1 MQWNRWNRSS
11 DSIRLISKGTLH
23 THQRP
28 SCCCAPGQRGSFS
41 GHVGVPV
48 SVQACRPPAVRKGA
62 SVMHVAPFILT
73 FTAKQHFLPLE
84 PLSYKLLFIMIPG
97 IEEKGGGRHY
107 ENFLSKA

>member
-1 MQWNRWNRSS
+1 
-11 DSIRLISKGTLH
+11 
-23 THQRP
+23 
-28 SCCCAPGQRGSFS
+28 
-41 GHVGVPV
+41 
-48 SVQACRPPAVRKGA
+48 
-62 SVMHVAPFILT
+62 MHVAPFILT